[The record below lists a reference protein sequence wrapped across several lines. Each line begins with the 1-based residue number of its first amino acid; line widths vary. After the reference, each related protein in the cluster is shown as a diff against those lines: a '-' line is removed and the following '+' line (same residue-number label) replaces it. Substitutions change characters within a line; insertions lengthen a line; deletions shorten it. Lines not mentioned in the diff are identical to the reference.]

1 MTVETTTIE
10 TTTKNLLAMATQ
22 MSLRAQFE
30 QVKKEILVPLDQS
43 LRIDLPMLELL
54 VSVPLD
60 PLQESSQGHLLLSPQ
75 SGLLLLNYCLYL
87 LFLAVSFFLL
97 FEIALH
103 VELFGLFVALG
114 VHQLLDLLPHVH
126 ELLGKSDLRG
136 LLFANLL
143 VQLLDLKKVL
153 LLQFL
158 VAEEG
163 LLCL

>member
-1 MTVETTTIE
+1 MTVETTTLE
-10 TTTKNLLAMATQ
+10 TTTKNLLTMATQ

-87 LFLAVSFFLL
+87 LFLGHAQALVLALCTLHRHHPLDSGCFRSL
-97 FEIALH
+97 FDHKMTSLS
-103 VELFGLFVALG
+103 VC
-114 VHQLLDLLPHVH
+114 
-126 ELLGKSDLRG
+126 
-136 LLFANLL
+136 
-143 VQLLDLKKVL
+143 L
-153 LLQFL
+153 LLQSSL
-158 VAEEG
+158 IRSRRIVMAV
-163 LLCL
+163 LRKQMRHYPPRVRPS